1 MKKIVIFEDNTGRQ
15 EALRLLLENHDEL
28 KLVGVFENCVNVVEE
43 IKTLNPDLV
52 LMDIDMPEVNGI
64 EGAHLIRK
72 NFPEVTVLM
81 QTIFEDEVNIFNA
94 LQAGAHGYILKSASP
109 SKLIEAIT
117 ESLEGGAPMSPLI
130 AKKVVDAFRSNA
142 SDSYKNDMQSLT
154 EKEKNILSL
163 LSKGLSYKLIANE
176 CEVSYHTV
184 NSHIKKIY
192 EKLHVNSALEAISKL
207 KGYR

>member
-1 MKKIVIFEDNTGRQ
+1 VKKIVIFEDNTGRQ
-15 EALRLLLENHDEL
+15 EALKLLLENHDEL
-28 KLVGVFENCVNVVEE
+28 QLVGVFENCVNVVEE

-64 EGAHLIRK
+64 EGAKLIR
-72 NFPEVTVLM
+72 NHFPEVTVLM

-94 LQAGAHGYILKSASP
+94 IQAGAHGYILKSSSP

-142 SDSYKNDMQSLT
+142 SNTYKNEMESLT
-154 EKEKNILSL
+154 EKEKQILSL

-192 EKLHVNSALEAISKL
+192 EKLHVNSALEAVSKL

>member
-15 EALRLLLENHDEL
+15 EALKLLLENHDEL
-28 KLVGVFENCVNVVEE
+28 QLVGVFENCVNVVEE

-64 EGAHLIRK
+64 EGAKLIR
-72 NFPEVTVLM
+72 NHFPEVTVLM

-94 LQAGAHGYILKSASP
+94 IQAGAHGYILKSSSP

-142 SDSYKNDMQSLT
+142 SNTYKNEMESLT
-154 EKEKNILSL
+154 EKEKQILSL

-192 EKLHVNSALEAISKL
+192 EKLHVNSALEAVSKL
-207 KGYR
+207 KGYS

>member
-28 KLVGVFENCVNVVEE
+28 QLVGVFENCSNVVEE
-43 IKTLNPDLV
+43 IKRLNPDLV

-94 LQAGAHGYILKSASP
+94 LQAGAHGYILKSATP

>member
-72 NFPEVTVLM
+72 NFPEVTVLL

-142 SDSYKNDMQSLT
+142 SDSYKNEMKSLT
-154 EKEKNILSL
+154 EKEKQILSL